1 MQCCQT
7 ILSKGRTLPSM
18 TLRSDDGDGSEER
31 QKSNKFCNQNNTFA
45 RASRFFVDFFAVT
58 ARLRRENAQFHVV
71 QRTYTIDDEI
81 SSLSELGYGS

>member
-1 MQCCQT
+1 MGFVT
-7 ILSKGRTLPSM
+7 KTTHLHVHH
-18 TLRSDDGDGSEER
+18 
-31 QKSNKFCNQNNTFA
+31 A
-45 RASRFFVDFFAVT
+45 FFVDFFAVT